1 MKEFSCGA
9 VVPNCA
15 ATFKAESEDDM
26 LGQVAAH
33 ARDAH
38 GMQEVPPDV
47 VEQVRANMREVPA

>member
-15 ATFKAESEDDM
+15 AVFKAETDAEM
-26 LGQVAAH
+26 FEQVSAH
-33 ARDAH
+33 AREAH

-47 VEQVRANMREVPA
+47 VEKVKANIREVPA